1 MRMSTSVVLRWAD
14 SRERS
19 RTRAGS
25 SRLAVR
31 IGRGSSPRSVGVAK
45 VDLDGRCVDSLTGL
59 VAPAKVPANWHIVSS
74 VQTPDQGQPTQTS
87 ERCHSEAAPGRETRW
102 LQDLFVCVPSTDSPP
117 PGNIWFGNDAPR
129 RAEVLRRPQFP
140 AGRRD
145 QRKPVEGWFY
155 GPADSCAIVLVG
167 GRAFAVGSTRI
178 E

>member
-45 VDLDGRCVDSLTGL
+45 VDLDGRCHRPASSLRLKYLQIGL
-59 VAPAKVPANWHIVSS
+59 SCRGSDARSGPTYTDFRAMPLRSGPWPRDEVAAGPLRLRSFYRFPAAW
-74 VQTPDQGQPTQTS
+74 
-87 ERCHSEAAPGRETRW
+87 R
-102 LQDLFVCVPSTDSPP
+102 
-117 PGNIWFGNDAPR
+117 NIGFGNDAPR